1 MMNTKPDHEM
11 LMLWLEDE
19 LSEAEQRNV
28 DAWALQQPDWLEK
41 REESRRWRRQL
52 SSIRAAEAEIP
63 CGEFF
68 QQRVMRAIERDRAA
82 QVEPTATAA
91 RPARFRVPTTLA
103 AALVIGFFAGAL
115 WYQQSPRSKVLL
127 TYTPAE
133 GVKADFYE
141 SSPAKGTVI
150 VLNGVEALP
159 DDLGSSSEGKNA
171 SSAKPQRDAVA
182 P

>member
-1 MMNTKPDHEM
+1 MNTKPDHEM

-28 DAWALQQPDWLEK
+28 DAWAQQQPDWLQK
-41 REESRRWRRQL
+41 REESRSWRRQL
-52 SSIRAAEAEIP
+52 SSIRAAEAEMP
-63 CGEFF
+63 YGEFF
-68 QQRVMRAIERDRAA
+68 QQRVMRAIEREQALK
-82 QVEPTATAA
+82 VEPAATAA
-91 RPARFRVPTTLA
+91 RPRRFRMPTTLA
-103 AALVIGFFAGAL
+103 AALIIGFFAGAL
-115 WYQQSPRSKVLL
+115 WYQQSPRSNVLL

-159 DDLGSSSEGKNA
+159 DDLGA
-171 SSAKPQRDAVA
+171 PDVPQDAPAAKPQRDAVA

>member
-1 MMNTKPDHEM
+1 MNTKPDHET

-19 LSEAEQRNV
+19 LSAPEQAVV
-28 DAWALQQPDWLEK
+28 DAWAQDQLAWLTK
-41 REESRRWRRQL
+41 RDEARRWRAQMTSL
-52 SSIRAAEAEIP
+52 RATPEDMP
-63 CGEFF
+63 YGEFF
-68 QQRVMRAIERDRAA
+68 QQRVMRAIEQEKSAA
-82 QVEPTATAA
+82 SSQVVA
-91 RPARFRVPTTLA
+91 PALGRRFRFPTSLA
-103 AALVIGFFAGAL
+103 AALVLGFFGGAL

-141 SSPAKGTVI
+141 SSPARGTVI

-159 DDLGSSSEGKNA
+159 DDLGEPTVEKKSLEEKS
-171 SSAKPQRDAVA
+171 QRDAVA

>member
-1 MMNTKPDHEM
+1 MNTKPDHET

-28 DAWALQQPDWLEK
+28 DAWAQQQPDWLEK
-41 REESRRWRRQL
+41 REESRLWRRQL
-52 SSIRAAEAEIP
+52 SSIRVAEAEMP
-63 CGEFF
+63 YGEFF
-68 QQRVMRAIERDRAA
+68 QQRVMRAIESG
-82 QVEPTATAA
+82 QPTATVT
-91 RPARFRVPTTLA
+91 RSRRFRVPTTLA

-133 GVKADFYE
+133 GVKAEFYE

-159 DDLGSSSEGKNA
+159 DDLGESAEDHDA
-171 SSAKPQRDAVA
+171 PSAKPQRDAVT